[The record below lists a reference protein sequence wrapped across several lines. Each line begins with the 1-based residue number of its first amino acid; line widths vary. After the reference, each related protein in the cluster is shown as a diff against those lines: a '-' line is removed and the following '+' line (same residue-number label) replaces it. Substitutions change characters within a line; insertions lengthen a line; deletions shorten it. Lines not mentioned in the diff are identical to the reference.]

1 MNEAAWSFFQ
11 NAAERITE
19 YIQEN
24 AVERHVVKERYSQLT
39 REDHLTGRVNNSWAD
54 VARLTQKGKDATH
67 LATPKIEDVKKAK
80 QVTIRIEDSGERTQ
94 MAKATFPQLVQTFG
108 GAGGVTGEII
118 AARRTAGGDIILQ
131 TAIVRARE
139 ELEKDDGWVRRLY
152 RSARVLR
159 KTVMVAVHG
168 VEKKMDTRDQ
178 PGVFETLKRDN
189 KKLHPELEI
198 TKAEWPAF
206 AMKPDAY
213 GREKKF
219 STMII
224 EVPNPEVAN
233 RLISEGMVVENN
245 LLFCDRW
252 EREVAPR
259 QCFNCYGYG
268 HIARVCKHPTRC
280 GVCAQGHTTDDH
292 KEETGGKPKCVVCK
306 GDHPAWSKVCPI
318 RQRENVKARQRIE
331 HKPKFFRETP
341 KQIQER
347 QVPEAQGRANLEGWR
362 EVVSKGK
369 RKALGDITAKPQ
381 KGTGEVVKR
390 GRPTT
395 LSKAGQGQRSLSIE

>member
-1 MNEAAWSFFQ
+1 V
-11 NAAERITE
+11 I
-19 YIQEN
+19 
-24 AVERHVVKERYSQLT
+24 
-39 REDHLTGRVNNSWAD
+39 
-54 VARLTQKGKDATH
+54 
-67 LATPKIEDVKKAK
+67 
-80 QVTIRIEDSGERTQ
+80 
-94 MAKATFPQLVQTFG
+94 
-108 GAGGVTGEII
+108 
-118 AARRTAGGDIILQ
+118 
-131 TAIVRARE
+131 
-139 ELEKDDGWVRRLY
+139 
-152 RSARVLR
+152 
-159 KTVMVAVHG
+159 VAVHG
-168 VEKKMDTRDQ
+168 VEKKIDTRDQ
-178 PGVFETLKRDN
+178 LGVFETLKRDN

-280 GVCAQGHTTDDH
+280 GVCAQGHTTDDY
-292 KEETGGKPKCVVCK
+292 KEETGGKLKCVTRP
-306 GDHPAWSKVCPI
+306 GARSA
-318 RQRENVKARQRIE
+318 QARQRIE

-395 LSKAGQGQRSLSIE
+395 LSKAEQG